1 MYGKCSVQYST
12 HRESLQVVMV
22 SGDNAGVKKV
32 TDNTASV
39 RLSCPTL
46 SQPHNFLCFVN
57 SDIADLGSTE
67 PVRPLGHGPLLSAL
81 VYQKSLKTPSCCCTE
96 SKHVCSPHSSL
107 SLFSFS
113 WVAPYLPWDQ
123 WTVWPAR
130 QQEYQVD
137 LWPPRGPDWSSE
149 LPVISGCLVG
159 SPVCLRAV
167 IVSCH
172 LCS

>member
-81 VYQKSLKTPSCCCTE
+81 VYQKSLKTPSCCCPERVNMSAVPT
-96 SKHVCSPHSSL
+96 
-107 SLFSFS
+107 
-113 WVAPYLPWDQ
+113 AP
-123 WTVWPAR
+123 
-130 QQEYQVD
+130 
-137 LWPPRGPDWSSE
+137 
-149 LPVISGCLVG
+149 
-159 SPVCLRAV
+159 
-167 IVSCH
+167 
-172 LCS
+172 

>member
-81 VYQKSLKTPSCCCTE
+81 VYQKSLKTPSCCCPE

-123 WTVWPAR
+123 
-130 QQEYQVD
+130 
-137 LWPPRGPDWSSE
+137 
-149 LPVISGCLVG
+149 
-159 SPVCLRAV
+159 
-167 IVSCH
+167 
-172 LCS
+172 